1 MNMNKYMA
9 DKEVLMHKLFVK
21 TRNVKNF
28 IGLMNNLIDKSNEV
42 PKMGLIY
49 GDPGLG
55 KSRTAVWWATQ
66 NDAVYVRA
74 QNKMTCKWLLEKIVY
89 ELGESPSRKMADL
102 IEQCITHLRLKPQ
115 IIIIDEVDY
124 LINRHRIV
132 ETLRDL
138 HDLTGV
144 PIVLIGMQEAKTKLG
159 KYRHLYDR
167 ISEIIEFKPF
177 SKDDLDVI
185 IEELSEIKI
194 TDEAKEI
201 FFEKINRFRQVIK
214 GISLLENL
222 AKTNGLNKIDV
233 KQVKGLTIEK

>member
-1 MNMNKYMA
+1 MNKYMA

-55 KSRTAVWWATQ
+55 KTQTAVWWATN
-66 NDAVYVRA
+66 NDAAYVRA
-74 QNKMTCKWLLEKIVY
+74 QNKMTCRWLLEKIVY

-115 IIIIDEVDY
+115 VIIIDEVDY

-144 PIVLIGMQEAKTKLG
+144 PMVLIGMQEAKTKLG

>member
-55 KSRTAVWWATQ
+55 KTQTAVWWATK

-74 QNKMTCKWLLEKIVY
+74 QNKMTCRWLLEKIVY

-115 IIIIDEVDY
+115 VIIIDEVDY

-177 SKDDLDVI
+177 SKDDMDVI
-185 IEELSEIKI
+185 VEELSEIKI

-201 FFEKINRFRQVIK
+201 FFEKTNRFRQVIK

-222 AKTNGLNKIDV
+222 AKTNGLTKIDV

>member
-1 MNMNKYMA
+1 MNKYMA

-55 KSRTAVWWATQ
+55 KTQTAVWWATK

-74 QNKMTCKWLLEKIVY
+74 QNKMTCRWLLEKIVY

-115 IIIIDEVDY
+115 VIIIDEVDY

-144 PIVLIGMQEAKTKLG
+144 PIVLIGMQESKTKLG

-177 SKDDLDVI
+177 SKDDLYVI
-185 IEELSEIKI
+185 VEELSEIKI

-201 FFEKINRFRQVIK
+201 FFEKTNRFRQVIK

>member
-1 MNMNKYMA
+1 MNKYMA

-55 KSRTAVWWATQ
+55 KTQTAVWWATN

-74 QNKMTCKWLLEKIVY
+74 QNKMTCRWLLEKIVY
-89 ELGESPSRKMADL
+89 ELGESPSRKMAAL

-115 IIIIDEVDY
+115 VIIIDEVDY

-185 IEELSEIKI
+185 VEELSEIKI

-201 FFEKINRFRQVIK
+201 FFEKTNRFRQVIK

-222 AKTNGLNKIDV
+222 AKTNGLHKIDV

>member
-1 MNMNKYMA
+1 MNKYMA

-55 KSRTAVWWATQ
+55 KTQTAVWWATN

-74 QNKMTCKWLLEKIVY
+74 QNKMTCRWLLEKIVY

-124 LINRHRIV
+124 LISRHRIV
-132 ETLRDL
+132 GTLRDL

-144 PIVLIGMQEAKTKLG
+144 PIVLIGMQEAKTKQG

-185 IEELSEIKI
+185 VEELSEIKI

-201 FFEKINRFRQVIK
+201 FFEKTNRFRQVIK

>member
-1 MNMNKYMA
+1 MNKYMA

-55 KSRTAVWWATQ
+55 KTQTAVWWATN

-74 QNKMTCKWLLEKIVY
+74 QNKMTCRWLLEKIVY

-124 LINRHRIV
+124 LINRNRIV

>member
-55 KSRTAVWWATQ
+55 KTQTAVWWATN

-74 QNKMTCKWLLEKIVY
+74 QNKMTCRWLLEKIVY

-115 IIIIDEVDY
+115 VIIIDEVDY

-144 PIVLIGMQEAKTKLG
+144 PMVLIGMQEAKTKLG

>member
-1 MNMNKYMA
+1 MNKYMA
-9 DKEVLMHKLFVK
+9 DKEVLMNKLFVK
-21 TRNVKNF
+21 TSNVKNF
-28 IGLMNNLIDKSNEV
+28 IGLMNNLIDKSNEG
-42 PKMGLIY
+42 PKIGLIY

-55 KSRTAVWWATQ
+55 KTQTAVWWATN

-74 QNKMTCKWLLEKIVY
+74 QNKMTCRWLLEKIVY

-115 IIIIDEVDY
+115 VIIIDEVDY

-185 IEELSEIKI
+185 VEELSEIKI

-201 FFEKINRFRQVIK
+201 FFEKTNRFRQVIK

>member
-1 MNMNKYMA
+1 MN

-55 KSRTAVWWATQ
+55 KTQTAVWWATN

-74 QNKMTCKWLLEKIVY
+74 QNKMTCRWLLEKIVY

-124 LINRHRIV
+124 LINRNRIV

-185 IEELSEIKI
+185 VEELSEIKI

-201 FFEKINRFRQVIK
+201 FFEKTNRFRQVIK

-222 AKTNGLNKIDV
+222 AKTNGLHKIDV

>member
-1 MNMNKYMA
+1 MNKYMA

-55 KSRTAVWWATQ
+55 KTQTAVWWATN

-74 QNKMTCKWLLEKIVY
+74 QNKMTCRWLLEKIVY

-115 IIIIDEVDY
+115 VIIIDEVDY

-177 SKDDLDVI
+177 SKDDMDVI
-185 IEELSEIKI
+185 VEELSEIKI

-201 FFEKINRFRQVIK
+201 FFEKTNRFRQVIK

-233 KQVKGLTIEK
+233 KQMKGLTIEK

>member
-1 MNMNKYMA
+1 MNKYMA

-55 KSRTAVWWATQ
+55 KTQTAVWWATN

-74 QNKMTCKWLLEKIVY
+74 QNKMTCRWLLEKIVY

-167 ISEIIEFKPF
+167 ISEIIEFKSF

-185 IEELSEIKI
+185 VEELSEIKI

-201 FFEKINRFRQVIK
+201 FFEKTNRFRQVIK

>member
-1 MNMNKYMA
+1 MNKYMA

-55 KSRTAVWWATQ
+55 KTQTAVWWATN
-66 NDAVYVRA
+66 NDAAYVRA
-74 QNKMTCKWLLEKIVY
+74 QNKMTCRWLLEKIVY

-115 IIIIDEVDY
+115 VIIIDEVDY

-144 PIVLIGMQEAKTKLG
+144 PIVLIGMQEVKTKLG

-185 IEELSEIKI
+185 VEELSEIK
-194 TDEAKEI
+194 KLMKPKKY
-201 FFEKINRFRQVIK
+201 FLR
-214 GISLLENL
+214 
-222 AKTNGLNKIDV
+222 
-233 KQVKGLTIEK
+233 KQIVLDK

>member
-1 MNMNKYMA
+1 
-9 DKEVLMHKLFVK
+9 MHKLFVK

-55 KSRTAVWWATQ
+55 KTQTAVWWATN

-74 QNKMTCKWLLEKIVY
+74 QNKMTCRWLLEKIVY

-185 IEELSEIKI
+185 VEELSEIKI

-201 FFEKINRFRQVIK
+201 FFEKTNRFRQVIK

>member
-1 MNMNKYMA
+1 MNKYMA

-55 KSRTAVWWATQ
+55 KTQTAVWWATN

-74 QNKMTCKWLLEKIVY
+74 QNKMTCRWLLEKIVY

-115 IIIIDEVDY
+115 VIIIDEVDY

-185 IEELSEIKI
+185 VEELSEIKI

-201 FFEKINRFRQVIK
+201 FFEKTNRFRQVIK

>member
-28 IGLMNNLIDKSNEV
+28 VGLMNNLIDKSNDV

-55 KSRTAVWWATQ
+55 KTQTAVWWATN

-74 QNKMTCKWLLEKIVY
+74 QNKMTCRWLLEKIVY

-115 IIIIDEVDY
+115 VIIIDEVDY

-167 ISEIIEFKPF
+167 ISEIIEFKSF

-185 IEELSEIKI
+185 VEELSEIKI

-201 FFEKINRFRQVIK
+201 FFEKTNRFRQVIK
-214 GISLLENL
+214 WISLLENL

>member
-55 KSRTAVWWATQ
+55 KTQTAVWWATN

-74 QNKMTCKWLLEKIVY
+74 QNKMTCRWLLEKIVY

-115 IIIIDEVDY
+115 VIIIDEVDY

-177 SKDDLDVI
+177 SKDDMDVI
-185 IEELSEIKI
+185 VEELSEIKI

-201 FFEKINRFRQVIK
+201 FFEKTNRFRQVIK

-233 KQVKGLTIEK
+233 KQMKGLTIEK

>member
-1 MNMNKYMA
+1 MNKYMA

-55 KSRTAVWWATQ
+55 KTQTAVWWATN

-74 QNKMTCKWLLEKIVY
+74 QNKMTCRWLLEKIVY

-124 LINRHRIV
+124 LINRHIIV

-185 IEELSEIKI
+185 VEELSEIKI

-201 FFEKINRFRQVIK
+201 FFEKTNRFRQVIK

>member
-1 MNMNKYMA
+1 MNKYMA

-55 KSRTAVWWATQ
+55 KTQTAVWWATK

-74 QNKMTCKWLLEKIVY
+74 QNKMTCRWLLEKIVY

-115 IIIIDEVDY
+115 VIIIDEVDY

-185 IEELSEIKI
+185 VEELSEIKI

-201 FFEKINRFRQVIK
+201 FFEKTNRFRQVIK

-222 AKTNGLNKIDV
+222 AKTNGLHKIDV

>member
-1 MNMNKYMA
+1 MNKYMA

-55 KSRTAVWWATQ
+55 KTQTAVWWATN

-74 QNKMTCKWLLEKIVY
+74 QNKMTCRWLLEKIVY

-115 IIIIDEVDY
+115 VIIIDEVDY

-167 ISEIIEFKPF
+167 ISEIIEFKSF
-177 SKDDLDVI
+177 SKDDMDVI
-185 IEELSEIKI
+185 VEELSEIKI

-201 FFEKINRFRQVIK
+201 FFEKTNRFRQVIK

>member
-55 KSRTAVWWATQ
+55 KTQTAVWWATN

-74 QNKMTCKWLLEKIVY
+74 QNKMTCRWLLEKIVY

-177 SKDDLDVI
+177 SKDDLDDIV
-185 IEELSEIKI
+185 EELSEIKI

-201 FFEKINRFRQVIK
+201 FFEKTNRFRQVIK

>member
-1 MNMNKYMA
+1 MNKYMA

-55 KSRTAVWWATQ
+55 KTQTAVWWATN

-74 QNKMTCKWLLEKIVY
+74 QNKMTCRWLLEKIVY

-124 LINRHRIV
+124 LINRNRIV

-185 IEELSEIKI
+185 VEELSEIKI

-201 FFEKINRFRQVIK
+201 FFEKTNRFRQVIK
-214 GISLLENL
+214 WISLLENL

>member
-1 MNMNKYMA
+1 MNKYMA
-9 DKEVLMHKLFVK
+9 DKEVLMHKLCVK

-55 KSRTAVWWATQ
+55 KTQTAVWWATN

-74 QNKMTCKWLLEKIVY
+74 QNKMTCRWLLEKIVY

-115 IIIIDEVDY
+115 VIIIDEVDY

-167 ISEIIEFKPF
+167 ISEIIEIKPF

-185 IEELSEIKI
+185 VEELSEIKI

-201 FFEKINRFRQVIK
+201 FFEKTNRFRQVIK

>member
-1 MNMNKYMA
+1 MNKYMA
-9 DKEVLMHKLFVK
+9 DEEVLMHKLFVK

-55 KSRTAVWWATQ
+55 KTQTAVWWATN
-66 NDAVYVRA
+66 NDAAYVRA
-74 QNKMTCKWLLEKIVY
+74 QNKMTCRWLLEKIVY

-115 IIIIDEVDY
+115 VIIIDEVDY

-177 SKDDLDVI
+177 SKDDMDVI
-185 IEELSEIKI
+185 VEELSEIKI

-201 FFEKINRFRQVIK
+201 FFEKTNRFRQVIK

-222 AKTNGLNKIDV
+222 AKTNGLHKIDV

>member
-55 KSRTAVWWATQ
+55 KTQTAVWWATN

-74 QNKMTCKWLLEKIVY
+74 QNKMTCRWLLEKIVY

-124 LINRHRIV
+124 LINRNRIV

-185 IEELSEIKI
+185 VEELSEIKI

-201 FFEKINRFRQVIK
+201 FFEKTNRFRQVIK

-222 AKTNGLNKIDV
+222 AKTNGLHKIDV

>member
-1 MNMNKYMA
+1 MR
-9 DKEVLMHKLFVK
+9 KLFVK

-42 PKMGLIY
+42 PKMGLVY

-55 KSRTAVWWATQ
+55 KTQTAVWWSTR

-74 QNKMTCKWLLEKIVY
+74 QNNMTSHGILEKVVE
-89 ELGESPSRKMADL
+89 ELGEGPSKKTSDL
-102 IEQCITHLRLKPQ
+102 MKQCISHLRLKPQ
-115 IIIIDEVDY
+115 VIVIDEVDY
-124 LINRHRIV
+124 LINRMKIV

-138 HDLTGV
+138 HDLTGA

-159 KYRHLYDR
+159 KFRHLYDR
-167 ISEIIEFKPF
+167 ISEVVEFKPF
-177 SKDDLDVI
+177 SKEDMEVI
-185 IEELSEIKI
+185 VEELSEVKI

-201 FFEKINRFRQVIK
+201 FFEKTNRFRQVIK
-214 GISLLENL
+214 GIAMLENL